1 MNEKIIKC
9 EIPQHVLN
17 NINIFMKRVNLT
29 GDEVPAWIEIIN
41 NLNKPII
48 ENESNN
54 PEKE

>member
-17 NINIFMKRVNLT
+17 NINIFLKRVNLT